1 MCAQGVIIKA
11 DSLNFVSQLF
21 SVITLAR

>member
-11 DSLNFVSQLF
+11 DSLTFVSQLF